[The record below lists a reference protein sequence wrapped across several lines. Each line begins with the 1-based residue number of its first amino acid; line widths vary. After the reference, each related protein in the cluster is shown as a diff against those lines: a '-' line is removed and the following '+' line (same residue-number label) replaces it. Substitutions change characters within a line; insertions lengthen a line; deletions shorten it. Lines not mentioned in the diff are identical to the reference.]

1 MVGGLPSERQWR
13 TAMRFATRQSRHLL
27 WGALIVSVYF
37 QAPASA
43 DEARVKQLQNERLA
57 ALKQIAALKERAFRD
72 GALPLSDCVSAH
84 QQAFEAELELCDND
98 AERIKVREKM
108 LERAKAD
115 EELAARLF
123 RAGEIPTWDQ
133 QAAIAR
139 RLAIEIEL
147 ERLKK

>member
-1 MVGGLPSERQWR
+1 MQSSTPRRRELLLLAPFIISAILP
-13 TAMRFATRQSRHLL
+13 TAS
-27 WGALIVSVYF
+27 
-37 QAPASA
+37 SA
-43 DEARVKQLQNERLA
+43 DEAKVKQLQKDRLDV
-57 ALKQIAALKERAFRD
+57 LKQIVEDKERAFRN
-72 GALPLSDCVSAH
+72 GGIPLSDCASAY
-84 QQAFEAELELCDND
+84 QQMFEAELAICADD

-115 EELAARLF
+115 EEIVSRLF
-123 RAGEIPTWDQ
+123 RAGEARTWDH